1 MMSIASLEEVCAE
14 VGPVWFQL
22 CPLKDRGVVKNLV
35 ERALTA
41 DAPVLIV
48 TVTWPT
54 MSRTNRFV
62 RNGTTSLPPKLTL
75 RTLSEFM
82 SRPGW
87 SLRTLFGPRIGLG
100 NFVGHMQGPADLVQV
115 LGLLEDAPSWEY
127 IRWIRSIWPRKLIV
141 KGVLDLEDAR
151 AAFDAGA
158 DAISISNHGG
168 NCLDETVSTI
178 SMLPR
183 IADALSK
190 RGEILI
196 DGGVRS
202 GQDVLK
208 AVALGA
214 RAVLLGRA
222 HLYGLA
228 AAGEAGVSTALELIR
243 NELNITLAFVGVPDI
258 HDVDAN
264 ILADYATPKPEEP
277 DISLRVIR

>member
-1 MMSIASLEEVCAE
+1 ME
-14 VGPVWFQL
+14 
-22 CPLKDRGVVKNLV
+22 
-35 ERALTA
+35 
-41 DAPVLIV
+41 
-48 TVTWPT
+48 
-54 MSRTNRFV
+54 
-62 RNGTTSLPPKLTL
+62 
-75 RTLSEFM
+75 
-82 SRPGW
+82 
-87 SLRTLFGPRIGLG
+87 
-100 NFVGHMQGPADLVQV
+100 GPADLVQV

-183 IADALSK
+183 IADGLSK

-264 ILADYATPKPEEP
+264 ILADYATPKPEQP